1 LEPGAAAL
9 AGFWLGRLTPR
20 HTTLVGGVTVLAGT
34 AVIVGGVAAGVLPL
48 VWVGGIVGGVG
59 FGASFS
65 GALRTIT
72 PLVEPHHRAGLF
84 AAIFLV
90 AYLAFGIPTIIA
102 GLLVAPIGLLSTVLG
117 YGAVIIV
124 AAAAG
129 LLAQTRVAAR

>member
-1 LEPGAAAL
+1 
-9 AGFWLGRLTPR
+9 
-20 HTTLVGGVTVLAGT
+20 
-34 AVIVGGVAAGVLPL
+34 
-48 VWVGGIVGGVG
+48 
-59 FGASFS
+59 
-65 GALRTIT
+65 
-72 PLVEPHHRAGLF
+72 F

-129 LLAQTRVAAR
+129 LLAQTRAATR